1 MNGIERGLTQSA
13 SWKNLNQHFLLIKK
27 TPLAELFLSDPLRA
41 KKFTLTEKNLH
52 FDYSK
57 NPIDEKTLTLLTQ
70 LANHTHL
77 KKQINDLFSGA
88 CVNITQQLPALHTA
102 LRDPR
107 KSGLIV
113 NGEDILVKIHACL
126 DKMQHFA

>member
-1 MNGIERGLTQSA
+1 MNGIEPGLTQSA
-13 SWKNLNQHFLLIKK
+13 SWKNLNQHFLQIKK

-41 KKFTLTEKNLH
+41 KKFTLIEKNLH

-70 LANHTHL
+70 LANNAHL

-88 CVNITQQLPALHTA
+88 CVNTTQQLPALHTA

-107 KSGLIV
+107 KMSGLIY
-113 NGEDILVKIHACL
+113 E
-126 DKMQHFA
+126 